1 MDTLSAALLGLL
13 QGLTEFLPVSSSAHL
28 TAAEAV
34 LGVKSPPLLSAVALH
49 CGTLLAIL
57 VVFWRD
63 LWAIAAD
70 GIRGC
75 WIYLRRGDSKAV
87 LEKAP
92 LFVTAAAIVVGTIP
106 AGVAGVLLHEKMEQA
121 FGSLTASGAF
131 LMVTGL
137 FLLASRFAPKPK
149 TDRVEAGRGFL
160 IGIAQAVALLPGI
173 SRSGSTIVAGCM
185 LGVDRRVAGRFAF
198 LLAVPAL
205 AGAAV
210 LEVLRNRHALF
221 ASAPAGKDSLIQVG
235 ALAAGALVAAV
246 VGTIC
251 LIVVMRI
258 IERGRL
264 HWFAAY
270 CLPAGAAMAI
280 AGMLR

>member
-1 MDTLSAALLGLL
+1 MDTLSAVLLGLV

-28 TAAEAV
+28 TAAEAL

-49 CGTLLAIL
+49 CGTLLSIL
-57 VVFWRD
+57 IVFGHD
-63 LWAIAAD
+63 LWAIGVD

-75 WIYLRRGDSKAV
+75 WTCLQRGDPKTVS
-87 LEKAP
+87 EKAP
-92 LFVTAAAIVVGTIP
+92 LFGTAAAIVVGTIP
-106 AGVAGVLLHEKMEQA
+106 AGIAGVLLHEKFERA
-121 FGSLTASGAF
+121 FGSLTAGGAF

-137 FLLASRFAPKPK
+137 FLLASRLAPKPK
-149 TDRVEAGRGFL
+149 VDRVGAGRGFL
-160 IGIAQAVALLPGI
+160 IGVAQAVAILPGI

-185 LGVDRRVAGRFAF
+185 LGVDRRAAGRFAF

-205 AGAAV
+205 AGAAA
-210 LEVLRNRHALF
+210 LEVLRNRQALF
-221 ASAPAGKDSLIQVG
+221 ASAPGGRDSLIQVG
-235 ALAAGALVAAV
+235 TLAAGALVAAV

-251 LIVVMRI
+251 LIILLRI

>member
-1 MDTLSAALLGLL
+1 MNTLSAVLLGLV

-28 TAAEAV
+28 TAAEAL
-34 LGVKSPPLLSAVALH
+34 LGVKSPPLLSAVGLH

-57 VVFWRD
+57 VVFWRE

-70 GIRGC
+70 GMRGS
-75 WIYLRRGDSKAV
+75 WIYLRQGGSKDV
-87 LEKAP
+87 LQKAP
-92 LFVTAAAIVVGTIP
+92 LFGTAAAIVVGTIP
-106 AGVAGVLLHEKMEQA
+106 AGVAGVLLHEKFERA
-121 FGSLTASGAF
+121 FGSLTASGGF
-131 LMVTGL
+131 LMLTGL
-137 FLLASRFAPKPK
+137 LLLASRLAPKPK
-149 TDRVEAGRGFL
+149 TDRVAPLRGFL
-160 IGIAQAVALLPGI
+160 IGIAQAVAILPGI

-205 AGAAV
+205 AGAAL
-210 LEVLRNRHALF
+210 LEVLLNRQALF
-221 ASAPAGKDSLIQVG
+221 ASTPAAKDSLIQVG

-251 LIVVMRI
+251 LIVLLRI

-270 CLPAGAAMAI
+270 CLPAGAAMVV